1 MDLLTLAGTLWR
13 HKLAVIPVIV
23 VTVLAMFYIVVVE
36 PPTYKATASVLLV
49 NPPSAPT
56 SQQIAA
62 DPALGRLNTNN
73 PYNSLNNLDYVADVL
88 IEVVTAPAAKQQIVA
103 SGAGPD
109 YSAAL
114 DASLGSPPAIDVTGS
129 ANNAQVAV
137 QSARI
142 VAAAVSKDLHQLQA
156 AQNVNPKYMISAI
169 EYVVPTSA
177 TSSSSSKLRTL
188 IGVVA
193 VGVVLLFVA
202 VSLAEAFAS
211 RKRTPRRKKR
221 EAPRRDGFQE
231 PVNDY
236 RNGDIHGGGSPR
248 RGQTSEP
255 QLPSDWEQEA
265 RPVAGNR
272 YASWDQ

>member
-103 SGAGPD
+103 SGAGPTTP
-109 YSAAL
+109 L
-114 DASLGSPPAIDVTGS
+114 PWTPPS
-129 ANNAQVAV
+129 
-137 QSARI
+137 
-142 VAAAVSKDLHQLQA
+142 
-156 AQNVNPKYMISAI
+156 
-169 EYVVPTSA
+169 VP
-177 TSSSSSKLRTL
+177 R
-188 IGVVA
+188 
-193 VGVVLLFVA
+193 
-202 VSLAEAFAS
+202 
-211 RKRTPRRKKR
+211 PR
-221 EAPRRDGFQE
+221 
-231 PVNDY
+231 
-236 RNGDIHGGGSPR
+236 S
-248 RGQTSEP
+248 T
-255 QLPSDWEQEA
+255 
-265 RPVAGNR
+265 
-272 YASWDQ
+272 

>member
-103 SGAGPD
+103 SGAQPRLLRCPGRLPRFPARDRRDRIGEQRSGGGPECTD
-109 YSAAL
+109 RGRCGIQGSSPAPGSTERQPQVYDQRDRVRRADFSHLVFVLKAP
-114 DASLGSPPAIDVTGS
+114 DADRG
-129 ANNAQVAV
+129 
-137 QSARI
+137 R
-142 VAAAVSKDLHQLQA
+142 
-156 AQNVNPKYMISAI
+156 
-169 EYVVPTSA
+169 
-177 TSSSSSKLRTL
+177 RCRR
-188 IGVVA
+188 
-193 VGVVLLFVA
+193 
-202 VSLAEAFAS
+202 SLAI
-211 RKRTPRRKKR
+211 RRR
-221 EAPRRDGFQE
+221 FFG
-231 PVNDY
+231 
-236 RNGDIHGGGSPR
+236 
-248 RGQTSEP
+248 
-255 QLPSDWEQEA
+255 
-265 RPVAGNR
+265 
-272 YASWDQ
+272 